1 MYCEQCGAKNEPGSA
16 VCSVC
21 GAALAPAQPG
31 GPSAGT
37 ASASVPPL
45 WKNKAVK
52 LAAAAAAV
60 VLVIFAVS
68 SLFGGRSD
76 TETAEQFFDAAFDA
90 DAEAIMD
97 LIPKDL
103 VDAVMEESG
112 YTRSEVEEEF
122 ESLADQL
129 EAQVRQTNVE
139 AVQAQRA
146 QREAELRRAV
156 ESSPEMQSLR
166 AQKEALERR
175 EAQRT
180 FADDLATVKRYNKAE
195 KAASVEELGETFLR
209 ARAMG
214 LDPLAAYDLVQK
226 ERERSAAQRPPE
238 IGAVAAGTGGDKG
251 YYTEA
256 ELDRLTGK
264 DLDDPGILAKAVASL
279 SRLKR

>member
-1 MYCEQCGAKNEPGSA
+1 MEELMQSA
-16 VCSVC
+16 VNAEAAGPVVEGPEAGAQPQEGE
-21 GAALAPAQPG
+21 GAAGEPAGEQGAAAPAGQTEGEQQQEARPQTRREN
-31 GPSAGT
+31 A
-37 ASASVPPL
+37 AF
-45 WKNKAVK
+45 
-52 LAAAAAAV
+52 AAA
-60 VLVIFAVS
+60 
-68 SLFGGRSD
+68 RRQ
-76 TETAEQFFDAAFDA
+76 AEQQARAAQ
-90 DAEAIMD
+90 EAASR
-97 LIPKDL
+97 LEQQNRRL
-103 VDAVMEESG
+103 MEALAG
-112 YTRSEVEEEF
+112 YGYDTRDPLA
-122 ESLADQL
+122 LADQL
-129 EAQVRQTNVE
+129 EAQARQTTVE

-146 QREAELRRAV
+146 RREEELRRAV
-156 ESSPEMQSLR
+156 ESSPELLELR

-180 FADDLATVKRYNKAE
+180 FADDLAAVKRYNKAE

-214 LDPLAAYDLVQK
+214 LDPLAAYDIVQK